1 MTDQTDFITVFRSA
15 DNSAKADATA
25 ARDELIEIGIH
36 AILLGADTSGVV
48 EGSWEVRVPAADQ
61 ARAEAI
67 LAVEPSEQEDESEVD
82 EQGLSHDLD
91 FVNVFASNANGAEM
105 EALSI
110 QSILESTGIP
120 AIVIGSAQFPSLG
133 FEVRVPKSR
142 LEEAQT
148 VVADARQSG
157 AEVEGESA

>member
-1 MTDQTDFITVFRSA
+1 MTDQTEFITVFRSA

-25 ARDELIEIGIH
+25 ARDELMQVGIQ
-36 AILLGADTSGVV
+36 AILLDAETPGVV

-61 ARAEAI
+61 TRAEAI
-67 LAVEPSEQEDESEVD
+67 LAVEPAEPEDESEVD
-82 EQGLSHDLD
+82 EEGLSHDLD
-91 FVNVFASNANGAEM
+91 FVNVFASNANDAEM
-105 EALSI
+105 EATSI
-110 QSILESTGIP
+110 QSFLEASGIP
-120 AIVIGSAQFPSLG
+120 TTVIGSAQIPSLG

-148 VVADARQSG
+148 LVTEARQSG

>member
-1 MTDQTDFITVFRSA
+1 MTDQTEFITVFRSG
-15 DNSAKADATA
+15 DNSAEADATA
-25 ARDELIEIGIH
+25 ARDGLTQAGIQ
-36 AILLGADTSGVV
+36 AILVGADTPGVV
-48 EGSWEVRVPAADQ
+48 EGTWEVRVPAADQ

-67 LAVEPSEQEDESEVD
+67 LAVEPAEPEDESEVD
-82 EQGLSHDLD
+82 EEGQSHDLD
-91 FVNVFASNANGAEM
+91 FVNVFASRANDAEM

-110 QSILESTGIP
+110 QSFLEASGIP
-120 AIVIGSAQFPSLG
+120 CAVIGSAQFPSLG

-148 VVADARQSG
+148 LVEEARQSG